1 MLEPLAV
8 VWCGVR
14 VREFVFVA
22 VYIHL
27 RSLMVETTA
36 EENKEIICGRK
47 SKRDYY
53 GLGEI
58 NRVGFAQ

>member
-36 EENKEIICGRK
+36 EENKEIVCGRK

>member
-8 VWCGVR
+8 VWCACE
-14 VREFVFVA
+14 REFVFVA
-22 VYIHL
+22 IYIHL
-27 RSLMVETTA
+27 RSLMAETTV
-36 EENKEIICGRK
+36 EENKEIVCGRK

>member
-14 VREFVFVA
+14 VREFVFV
-22 VYIHL
+22 HL

-36 EENKEIICGRK
+36 EENKEIVCGRK